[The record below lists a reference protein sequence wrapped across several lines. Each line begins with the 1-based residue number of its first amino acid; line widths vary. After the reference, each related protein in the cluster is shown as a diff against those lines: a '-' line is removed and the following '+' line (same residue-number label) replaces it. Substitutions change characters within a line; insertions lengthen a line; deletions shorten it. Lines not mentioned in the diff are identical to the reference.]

1 MKLLFRNR
9 KEKIKILTNS
19 PKKTK
24 IKTKKNAIL
33 NKQEFLIVLF
43 FFLLFFVKAFPMTFL
58 FI

>member
-1 MKLLFRNR
+1 LLFRNR

-43 FFLLFFVKAFPMTFL
+43 FFSFSFL
-58 FI
+58 